1 MLESHIGCSTC
12 CLMDRSLAEALELIS
27 TQTDFVE
34 ILADGPHSLFSA
46 EETCYSFDLQ
56 YTVHAP
62 TADINIASDN
72 EHMRRAA
79 IRVLADLSSVCDRI
93 GATRLVIHPGHIWG
107 EEVRYAAARA
117 LDRSL
122 DDLAALQREV
132 DVRLAI
138 ENMGAWDICFFREPG
153 FLSRLSALELGFVLD
168 VGHAHVNG
176 NLEAFLEEGGAIHV
190 HLHDNCGSR
199 DAHLGCGEGSID
211 FSRVMQA
218 LPRGATKV
226 IEPTS
231 FDQYTRSLEHLR
243 SLPSEQS
250 LHRRAERIELF

>member
-1 MLESHIGCSTC
+1 MDKSLE
-12 CLMDRSLAEALELIS
+12 EALELIS
-27 TQTDFVE
+27 SRTDLAE
-34 ILADGPHSLFSA
+34 ILADGPHSLFGT
-46 EETCYSFDLQ
+46 EETCHSFDLR

-62 TADINIASDN
+62 VADINIASDN

-79 IRVLADLSSVCDRI
+79 IRVLEDLSSVCDRI

-107 EEVRYAAARA
+107 EEMRDAAARA

-122 DDLAALQREV
+122 DDLATLQREV

-138 ENMGAWDICFFREPG
+138 ENMGAWDICFFREPE
-153 FLSRLSALELGFVLD
+153 FLGRLSALELGFTLD
-168 VGHAHVNG
+168 VGHAHVNS
-176 NLEAFLEEGGAIHV
+176 NLEAFLREGGAIHV
-190 HLHDNCGSR
+190 HLHDNCGNR

-211 FSRVMQA
+211 FSRVMPA

-226 IEPTS
+226 IEPIS
-231 FDQYTRSLEHLR
+231 FDRYERSLEYLR
-243 SLPSEQS
+243 SLPAEQS